1 MTCSFFFLSSSISC
15 ALNKTRNNIYYFVF
29 FSLFIYLFV
38 VLGAPYFVSVQLLFN
53 VIWIYLSIFRFDT
66 MEIIINVCAI
76 RFIWL
81 NLIPFEW
88 HEHPSDDHIFCSWM
102 PKLKRKKT
110 CVSAQTS
117 KTLQVL
123 FFRSII
129 VEVFCI
135 CCCWFFLFFQ
145 VFLHIYMCNFMA
157 QSTPRS
163 RNGAIFNKCAVNF
176 ALCTHWFPYKFNTIP
191 FSCGINYMIQNIYTK
206 QIMIQWITNSKS
218 NWNICLSLWKAKSIR
233 ATTTTT
239 KKKTSYTKCNIIH
252 FWWL

>member
-1 MTCSFFFLSSSISC
+1 MHWTKHAIKFIISF
-15 ALNKTRNNIYYFVF
+15 F

-38 VLGAPYFVSVQLLFN
+38 VLGAPYFVSVQLLFS

-88 HEHPSDDHIFCSWM
+88 HQHPSDDHIFCSWM
-102 PKLKRKKT
+102 PKLKRKNV
-110 CVSAQTS
+110 CVGANIQNIASS
-117 KTLQVL
+117 
-123 FFRSII
+123 FFSFNIC
-129 VEVFCI
+129 CI
-135 CCCWFFLFFQ
+135 CCCFFLFFQ

-239 KKKTSYTKCNIIH
+239 KKKTSYTKFNIIH